1 MGILLPGAGSCS
13 LYRGAP
19 MSPSKVSV
27 DEIDVRGK
35 RVFLRADFN
44 VPLDGDLHI
53 TDDRRIRLSLPTIN
67 YLIDEGAKVII
78 GSHLGRPKGKVD
90 PKYSMAP
97 VAKRLSRLLNKDI
110 RFSDQVVG
118 PVVEREVEKMEAGG
132 VLLLENLRFNAG
144 EESNDPEFSRQ
155 LSLLC
160 DVYVNDAFG
169 TAHRAHASVVGLPS
183 LLKTVAIGFLMKKE
197 VNYLQGA
204 VSSPTRPFV
213 AVLGGGK
220 VSGKLGVIANLQEKV
235 DKIIIGG
242 GMAFT
247 FYKAMGFEI
256 GDSLVEDNLLHIPL
270 EMLEKSRKGGFKL
283 YLPVDCIVAE
293 SRDPAAPTKIVPY
306 QEIPKGWTGLDIGP
320 ASVRLFSEVLDNA
333 KTILW
338 NGPMGVFEIDAYS
351 RGTFAMAHA
360 VANSYALT
368 VVGGG
373 DTALAVYRAGE
384 ADNMTFI
391 STGGGAALELLEG
404 KELPG
409 LKAIPDNEH

>member
-1 MGILLPGAGSCS
+1 MI
-13 LYRGAP
+13 
-19 MSPSKVSV
+19 PSKVSV
-27 DEIDVRGK
+27 DEIDVHGK
-35 RVFLRADFN
+35 RVFVRADFN

-67 YLIDEGAKVII
+67 YLIDEGARVII

-90 PKYSMAP
+90 PKNSMAP

-110 RFSDQVVG
+110 RFVDQVVG
-118 PVVEREVEKMEAGG
+118 PQVEREVDKMAPGD
-132 VLLLENLRFNAG
+132 VILLENLRFVPG

-155 LSLLC
+155 LSRLC
-160 DVYVNDAFG
+160 DIYVNDAFG

-197 VNYLQGA
+197 VTYLQGA

-293 SRDPAAPTKIVPY
+293 SREPSAPTKIVPY

-368 VVGGG
+368 IVGGG

-409 LKAIPDNEH
+409 LKAIPDNDH

>member
-1 MGILLPGAGSCS
+1 MN
-13 LYRGAP
+13 
-19 MSPSKVSV
+19 PSKVSV
-27 DEIDVRGK
+27 DEIDVHGK

-67 YLIDEGAKVII
+67 YLIDEGAKVVI

-110 RFSDQVVG
+110 RFSDRVVG
-118 PVVEREVEKMEAGG
+118 PTVEREIEKMEAGG

-183 LLKTVAIGFLMKKE
+183 LVKTVAIGFLMKKE

-220 VSGKLGVIANLQEKV
+220 VSGKLGVIANLQERV

-256 GDSLVEDNLLHIPL
+256 GDSLVEDNLLHIAL

-293 SRDPAAPTKIVPY
+293 SRDPTSPTKIVPY

-320 ASVRLFSEVLDNA
+320 ASVRLFAEVLDNA

>member
-1 MGILLPGAGSCS
+1 MI
-13 LYRGAP
+13 
-19 MSPSKVSV
+19 PSKVSV
-27 DEIDVRGK
+27 DEIDVHGK
-35 RVFLRADFN
+35 RVFVRADFN

-67 YLIDEGAKVII
+67 YLIDEGARVII

-90 PKYSMAP
+90 PKNSMAP

-118 PVVEREVEKMEAGG
+118 PKVEREVDKMEPGD
-132 VLLLENLRFNAG
+132 VILLENLRFAPG

-155 LSLLC
+155 LSRLC

-183 LLKTVAIGFLMKKE
+183 LVKTVAIGFLMKKE
-197 VNYLQGA
+197 VTYLQGA

-293 SRDPAAPTKIVPY
+293 SREPSAPTKIVPY

-368 VVGGG
+368 IVGGG

-409 LKAIPDNEH
+409 LKAIPDNDH

>member
-1 MGILLPGAGSCS
+1 MT
-13 LYRGAP
+13 
-19 MSPSKVSV
+19 PSKVCV
-27 DEIDVRGK
+27 DEIDVHGK
-35 RVFLRADFN
+35 KVFLRADFN

-53 TDDRRIRLSLPTIN
+53 TDDRRIRLSLPTVN
-67 YLIDEGAKVII
+67 YLIDEGAKVVI
-78 GSHLGRPKGKVD
+78 GSHLGRPKGKSD
-90 PKYSMAP
+90 SRYSMAP
-97 VAKRLSRLLNKDI
+97 VAKRLSRLLRKEI
-110 RFSDQVVG
+110 RFCGEVVG
-118 PVVEREVEKMEAGG
+118 PQVENELEKMEAGD
-132 VLLLENLRFNAG
+132 VLLLENLRFMPG
-144 EESNDPEFSRQ
+144 EEANDPAFARD
-155 LSLLC
+155 LARLC
-160 DVYVNDAFG
+160 DVYINDAFG
-169 TAHRAHASVVGLPS
+169 TAHRAHASVVGLPP
-183 LLKTVAIGFLMKKE
+183 LVKNVAIGFLMKKE
-197 VNYLQGA
+197 VTYLQGA
-204 VSSPTRPFV
+204 ISDPTRPFV

-220 VSGKLGVIANLQEKV
+220 VSGKLGVIANLQERV

-247 FYKAMGFEI
+247 FYKAMGLEI
-256 GDSLVEDNLLHIPL
+256 GNSLVEENLLHIAI

-283 YLPVDCIVAE
+283 YIPVDCVVAE
-293 SRDPAAPTKIVPY
+293 SLDPASPTKIVPY

-320 ASVRLFSEVLDNA
+320 ASVRLFAEVLENA

-404 KELPG
+404 KQLPG
-409 LKAIPDNEH
+409 LSAIPDRDI

>member
-1 MGILLPGAGSCS
+1 MN
-13 LYRGAP
+13 
-19 MSPSKVSV
+19 PSKVSV

-67 YLIDEGAKVII
+67 YLIDEGAKVVI

-110 RFSDQVVG
+110 RFSDRVVG
-118 PVVEREVEKMEAGG
+118 PTVEREIEKMEAGG

-183 LLKTVAIGFLMKKE
+183 LVKTVAIGFLMKKE

-220 VSGKLGVIANLQEKV
+220 VSGKLGVIANLQERV

-256 GDSLVEDNLLHIPL
+256 GDSLVEDNLLHIAL

-293 SRDPAAPTKIVPY
+293 SRDPTSPTKIVPY

-320 ASVRLFSEVLDNA
+320 ASVRLFAEVLDNA

>member
-1 MGILLPGAGSCS
+1 
-13 LYRGAP
+13 

>member
-1 MGILLPGAGSCS
+1 MT
-13 LYRGAP
+13 
-19 MSPSKVSV
+19 PSKVCV
-27 DEIDVRGK
+27 DEIDVHGK
-35 RVFLRADFN
+35 KVFLRADFN

-53 TDDRRIRLSLPTIN
+53 TDDRRIRLSLPTVN
-67 YLIDEGAKVII
+67 YLIDEGAKVVI
-78 GSHLGRPKGKVD
+78 GSHLGRPKGKSD
-90 PKYSMAP
+90 SRYSMAP
-97 VAKRLSRLLNKDI
+97 VAKRLSRLLRKEI
-110 RFSDQVVG
+110 RFCGEVVG
-118 PVVEREVEKMEAGG
+118 PQVENELEKMEAGD
-132 VLLLENLRFNAG
+132 VLLLENLRFMPG
-144 EESNDPEFSRQ
+144 EEANDPAFARD
-155 LSLLC
+155 LARLC
-160 DVYVNDAFG
+160 DVYINDAFG
-169 TAHRAHASVVGLPS
+169 TAHRAHASVVGLPP
-183 LLKTVAIGFLMKKE
+183 LVKNVAIGFLMKKE
-197 VNYLQGA
+197 VTYLQGA
-204 VSSPTRPFV
+204 ISDPTRPFV

-220 VSGKLGVIANLQEKV
+220 VSGKLGVIANLQERV

-247 FYKAMGFEI
+247 FYKAMGLEI
-256 GDSLVEDNLLHIPL
+256 GNSLVEENLLHIAI

-283 YLPVDCIVAE
+283 YIPVDCVVAE
-293 SRDPAAPTKIVPY
+293 SLDPASPTKIVPY

-320 ASVRLFSEVLDNA
+320 ASVRLFAEVLENA

-404 KELPG
+404 KHLPG
-409 LKAIPDNEH
+409 LSAIPDRDI